1 MDTKKKERDEL
12 LFILAKSMGA
22 EIIQWNNVDE
32 TVNQGI
38 TITKLVDT
46 SSYISKEENKKLVLK
61 SNVY

>member
-1 MDTKKKERDEL
+1 MDKKKEERDKL
-12 LFILAKSMGA
+12 LSILAKSMGA
-22 EIIQWNNVDE
+22 EIMQWNNVDE

-38 TITKLVDT
+38 AITKLVDT